1 MGFWLFCTVMD
12 LLVPAVMLFFGRRF
26 QTKPPRT
33 INALYGYRTARSMAS
48 QEAWDFAH
56 RTCGRLWVR
65 MGAALLALAVLAA
78 VLSFGLGAQG
88 EGIVCGAATIPMVR
102 FTPTA
107 RFWRTMLRLAP
118 SWHLWCLHDYSE
130 RPQYFG

>member
-56 RTCGRLWVR
+56 RTCGRMWVR

-88 EGIVCGAATIPMVR
+88 EGIVCGAVVTVQIVALIGSIGPV
-102 FTPTA
+102 
-107 RFWRTMLRLAP
+107 
-118 SWHLWCLHDYSE
+118 E
-130 RPQYFG
+130 RALKQNFDQYGRRKE